1 MTGTGFK
8 EQSARVIFDDLT
20 GDRKTESGAIFFGS
34 GKNLKQIVFRGV
46 RDAAAEIGELDVD
59 KVIFTK
65 DI

>member
-1 MTGTGFK
+1 M
-8 EQSARVIFDDLT
+8 IFDDLT